1 MINTICSI
9 IILTLYGALVNR
21 IRGGLELPGLGEL
34 PLNKLWQPLTYGLPM
49 ANFAS
54 SYCPEA
60 VSPITYA
67 VLNCLTMYL
76 GQQICGW
83 GTYIG
88 ELTTGQQSSREECP
102 AIDELIKNISS
113 PRVYGFCGLC
123 LRGLVWTFLIG
134 LPLYSIP
141 LMLSGLL
148 MGPAYLI
155 ATLICQALNCAE
167 GKNAWNLG
175 EWVWGGLLW
184 FCIALTAIV

>member
-34 PLNKLWQPLTYGLPM
+34 PLNKLWQPLTYGLTM

-76 GQQICGW
+76 GQQMG
-83 GTYIG
+83 
-88 ELTTGQQSSREECP
+88 
-102 AIDELIKNISS
+102 N
-113 PRVYGFCGLC
+113 
-123 LRGLVWTFLIG
+123 
-134 LPLYSIP
+134 LYR
-141 LMLSGLL
+141 
-148 MGPAYLI
+148 
-155 ATLICQALNCAE
+155 
-167 GKNAWNLG
+167 
-175 EWVWGGLLW
+175 
-184 FCIALTAIV
+184 